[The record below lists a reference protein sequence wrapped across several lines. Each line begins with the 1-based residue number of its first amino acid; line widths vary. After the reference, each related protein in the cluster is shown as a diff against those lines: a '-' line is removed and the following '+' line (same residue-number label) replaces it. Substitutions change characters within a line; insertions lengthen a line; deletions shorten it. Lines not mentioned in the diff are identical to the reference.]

1 MLNRYSYKSY
11 RILGIGKRHVRP
23 GEIRSLEHVGL
34 TVKYAALMVKYAAL
48 MVKYAEVASRYA
60 LSSMTIATV
69 RKLVRWRNA
78 CAQPRS
84 SQLPT
89 SSLPLP
95 AAG

>member
-34 TVKYAALMVKYAAL
+34 TVKYAALMVKYAEA
-48 MVKYAEVASRYA
+48 ASRYA

-89 SSLPLP
+89 SSLSLP

>member
-34 TVKYAALMVKYAAL
+34 TVKYAALT
-48 MVKYAEVASRYA
+48 VKYAEAASRYA